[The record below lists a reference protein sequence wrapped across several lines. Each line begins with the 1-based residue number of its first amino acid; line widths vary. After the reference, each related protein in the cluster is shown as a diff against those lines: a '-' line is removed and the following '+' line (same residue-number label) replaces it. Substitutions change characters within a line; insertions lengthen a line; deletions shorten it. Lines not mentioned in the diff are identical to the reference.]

1 MPSRQRVVM
10 TISVPPQTAEEYK
23 EIAREKGETLSEF
36 FREIFAFYRQEGL
49 AREFRSLQSYGTKK
63 AREMK
68 ITEKEIEKLI
78 FEGR

>member
-36 FREIFAFYRQEGL
+36 FREMFAFYRQEKL
-49 AREFRSLQSYGTKK
+49 SKEFRAIQSYGIKK
-63 AREMK
+63 TRAMK

-78 FEGR
+78 FAGR

>member
-36 FREIFAFYRQEGL
+36 FREIFAFYRQEKL
-49 AREFRSLQSYGTKK
+49 SKELRAIQSYGIKK

-68 ITEKEIEKLI
+68 ITEKEIERLI